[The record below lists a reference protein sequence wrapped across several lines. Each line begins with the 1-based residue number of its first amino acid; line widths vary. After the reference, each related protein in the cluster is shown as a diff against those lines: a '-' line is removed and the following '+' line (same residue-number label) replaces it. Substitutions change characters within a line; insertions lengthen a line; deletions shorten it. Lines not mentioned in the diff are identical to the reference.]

1 MGVCYAFL
9 TKDWSSCFWE
19 VSVFTKDV
27 GNIGQKLKEE
37 MHVTHIIDK
46 GTLQVP
52 TYGTILYL
60 TRNLHLS

>member
-1 MGVCYAFL
+1 MGVYYAFL

-27 GNIGQKLKEE
+27 GNRTKVKRRDARN
-37 MHVTHIIDK
+37 THK
-46 GTLQVP
+46 RTLQVP